1 MWLPTLLTRRDALLS
16 TTALLSASS
25 LPPTQRA
32 PALLTPSPIAI
43 DAADGRDYGYL
54 QLANGLRCLL
64 VCGPSERSE
73 LALTVRC
80 GSLDDPL
87 EFEGLAHLTEHLT
100 LGTDAAGLGGLIDEL
115 EGDLNGFTAEETT
128 TFECA
133 WEPVDDEPERAL
145 QEVSRR
151 FAALFAP
158 PPAGAFEKV
167 VERELR
173 RIDEEMAA
181 AAELPGR
188 QLLELAQYKARAS
201 PNAEWARLARG
212 DLKLLPLSR
221 AAEMVDGVDT
231 LRQRRYGAS
240 TATLALVSPLPL
252 ATTVAAVRAAF
263 DGLPAGPSGGGGA
276 AAAAAAAAAVDA
288 LAAAKPTPFA
298 GGGGGGGDASAEAAA
313 DAAALLSP
321 SRRRAAL
328 SVAWCVRM
336 HSPVE
341 AARHKPLA
349 LIAAAVGSP
358 HAGGLVSTLRT
369 RGLSPLGV
377 ELEPIVSA
385 RTVASAAGWALW
397 QLEVTLRPEASQRWR
412 EALALVEQSVGAIA
426 RDGLPMHVAAEAQAA
441 AGAAWRGG
449 KGRLPNA
456 IELAASL
463 QAEPSG
469 ALALRAARAFVG
481 PPAELAAD
489 ATATAT
495 SLSATRPIATLWLP
509 SPSSSPS
516 PASGGAADAS
526 ASAAAAALP
535 PLLRVGR
542 GRQISLQPVPLPRPP
557 DDAEPPPP
565 LPALISP
572 PPNPFFALD
581 GSDDGGGATEAAP
594 GARPRLMEARVER
607 RDGVRAL
614 QLPGCVDGAY
624 RSYIDGVGCG
634 AAPGEVLGG
643 VDGSPR
649 QLRGDPTAAAVVQM
663 MSDAPAAASREQRAA
678 AELWRW
684 SLAQALATDG
694 ALAARAGLRWELSYN
709 ARGARL
715 AVSGRAASVRLL
727 LLRALGAM
735 LRGHDPRT
743 SPADEWAAARRA
755 ALSAVDAAV
764 PPAERS
770 AAAAALR
777 ATTADDVAAERAR
790 FLGSVSAVELLLAGP
805 IGAAEAATLCGEAR
819 RAFAPLL
826 PPELREAASLSSD
839 RAALRDALREWEPR
853 LYRPRWQPQPLAQNP
868 CFDAA
873 LGATLDQCGAV
884 ANA

>member
-25 LPPTQRA
+25 LPPTQLRA
-32 PALLTPSPIAI
+32 PVLLTPSPISF
-43 DAADGRDYGYL
+43 DAADGRAYGYV

-73 LALTVRC
+73 LALSVRC
-80 GSLDDPL
+80 GSLDDPA

-100 LGTDAAGLGGLIDEL
+100 LGADAAGLGGLIDAL

-133 WEPVDDEPERAL
+133 WEAVDDEPERAL
-145 QEVSRR
+145 QEVSYR
-151 FAALFAP
+151 FAALFEP

-167 VERELR
+167 VERELG
-173 RIDEEMAA
+173 RIDEEMTR

-201 PNAEWARLARG
+201 PTAEWARLARG
-212 DLKLLPLSR
+212 DLKLLPPSR
-221 AAEMVDGVDT
+221 AAEMVAGVEA
-231 LRQRRYGAS
+231 LRLGRYGARS
-240 TATLALVSPLPL
+240 ATLALVSPLPL
-252 ATTVAAVRAAF
+252 ATAAAAVRAAF
-263 DGLPAGPSGGGGA
+263 DGLPAGPNG
-276 AAAAAAAAAVDA
+276 AAAAAAAAVDGSG
-288 LAAAKPTPFA
+288 AAEEPTPFA
-298 GGGGGGGDASAEAAA
+298 ATAA
-313 DAAALLSP
+313 DDDDDVAALLSP

-328 SVAWCVRM
+328 SVAWCVRLAA
-336 HSPVE
+336 PTE

-349 LIAAAVGSP
+349 LVAQAVGSP
-358 HAGGLVSTLRT
+358 HAGGLVASLRA

-385 RTVASAAGWALW
+385 RTVAAAAGWALW

-412 EALALVEQSVGAIA
+412 EALALVEQSVGALA
-426 RDGLPMHVAAEAQAA
+426 RDGVPTHVAAEAQAA

-456 IELAASL
+456 VELAASL
-463 QAEPSG
+463 QAEPTG
-469 ALALRAARAFVG
+469 VLALTAARAFVG

-489 ATATAT
+489 ATATAR
-495 SLSATRPIATLWLP
+495 LIAATRPIATLWLP
-509 SPSSSPS
+509 SGGA
-516 PASGGAADAS
+516 ASGAADA
-526 ASAAAAALP
+526 AAGATTLP

-542 GRQISLQPVPLPRPP
+542 GRQISLQPVPLPHPP
-557 DDAEPPPP
+557 TDAEPPPP
-565 LPALISP
+565 LPTLLPP

-581 GSDDGGGATEAAP
+581 GGAAP
-594 GARPRLMEARVER
+594 AAAAAAARPARLMEARVEL

-643 VDGSPR
+643 VDGAPK
-649 QLRGDPTAAAVVQM
+649 QLRGDPTAAAVVQL

-678 AELWRW
+678 GELWRW

-709 ARGARL
+709 ADGARL

-727 LLRALGAM
+727 LTRALGAIM
-735 LRGHDPRT
+735 GEHDPRT
-743 SPADEWAAARRA
+743 APALEWEAARRA
-755 ALSAVDAAV
+755 ALAAVDAGV
-764 PPAERS
+764 PPQERA

-777 ATTADDVAAERAR
+777 ATTADDVAAERSR
-790 FLGSVSAVELLLAGP
+790 FLGSVGAVELLLAGP
-805 IGAAEAATLCGEAR
+805 IGAAEAARLSGEAR
-819 RAFAPLL
+819 QALAPLL
-826 PPELREAASLSSD
+826 PPEARAAASASSD
-839 RAALRDALREWEPR
+839 RAALREALREWEPR